1 MNDKNKEFLT
11 PLHLAVDKSHYDVID
26 VLLKCR
32 AKVNALDSAGQTALH
47 RAARDGNVQACRMLL
62 AAGADATIVSLQG
75 ATAAQLSTESV
86 SKLLSE
92 EPSSQ
97 AGADLEY
104 QLLEAAKAG
113 DLELVKKV
121 VVEHPQIGTITLP
134 KQSPLPKK
142 SSVSLTK
149 FCVFSFQSIV
159 VIWMADIPHLFT
171 LLQVTI
177 ELVSLN
183 FFFNMEPMFM
193 PKTKAD

>member
-1 MNDKNKEFLT
+1 METLHRKGANLNDKNKEFLT

-62 AAGADATIVSLQG
+62 SAGADPSIVSLQG

-113 DLELVKKV
+113 DLELVKKTV
-121 VVEHPQIGTITLP
+121 LEHPQIGED
-134 KQSPLPKK
+134 
-142 SSVSLTK
+142 
-149 FCVFSFQSIV
+149 FQNIQ
-159 VIWMADIPHLFT
+159 IHMGFLF
-171 LLQVTI
+171 
-177 ELVSLN
+177 
-183 FFFNMEPMFM
+183 
-193 PKTKAD
+193 

>member
-1 MNDKNKEFLT
+1 MIYVKYLFAVETLHRKGANLNDKNKEFLT

-121 VVEHPQIGTITLP
+121 VVEHPQIGTVTL
-134 KQSPLPKK
+134 
-142 SSVSLTK
+142 
-149 FCVFSFQSIV
+149 I
-159 VIWMADIPHLFT
+159 
-171 LLQVTI
+171 
-177 ELVSLN
+177 
-183 FFFNMEPMFM
+183 
-193 PKTKAD
+193 

>member
-1 MNDKNKEFLT
+1 METLHRKGANLNDKNKEFLT

-62 AAGADATIVSLQG
+62 SAGADPSIVSLQG

-113 DLELVKKV
+113 DLELVKKTV
-121 VVEHPQIGTITLP
+121 LEHPQIGKGFKNI
-134 KQSPLPKK
+134 QMHMG
-142 SSVSLTK
+142 
-149 FCVFSFQSIV
+149 F
-159 VIWMADIPHLFT
+159 LF
-171 LLQVTI
+171 
-177 ELVSLN
+177 
-183 FFFNMEPMFM
+183 
-193 PKTKAD
+193 